1 VKLVQLSL
9 TAVTWFAIALF
20 IFLYLPD
27 STQLSWI
34 NRQSGW
40 LVPFPI
46 TLAVCFVTAQLLK
59 GFRWKRLTARISTSD
74 DSSILQYLW
83 FFTLTTF
90 SFLRLG
96 ELSKLAWA
104 LKRASKQTAVSLLA
118 IEKFHD
124 IAVLTTMLL
133 VSCVALL
140 LPRIWEPYL
149 LVVLV
154 GFAATYQWL
163 PGLLRRIRLS
173 GNEIKITQLLYVEAF
188 GETRRPASLLS
199 LLSWGMLLGG
209 YYVSLTP
216 VVPAPLASAL
226 IMVCMVNFSG
236 FLNLTPGNI
245 GIYELAVSGVL
256 IASGMST
263 SNAIWFA
270 IELHFIIL
278 VMTFTL
284 GVGARGLIFLN
295 SR

>member
-1 VKLVQLSL
+1 MKLVQLSL
-9 TAVTWFAIALF
+9 TAVTWFAVASFL
-20 IFLYLPD
+20 FLYSPD
-27 STQLSWI
+27 SAQISWI

-46 TLAVCFVTAQLLK
+46 ALAMCFVTAQLLK

-104 LKRASKQTAVSLLA
+104 LKRTSKQTAVSLLA

-154 GFAATYQWL
+154 GFAVTYQWL
-163 PGLLRRIRLS
+163 PELLRRIRLP
-173 GNEIKITQLLYVEAF
+173 GNEIKITQLLNVEAF

-209 YYVSLTP
+209 YYVSLIP
-216 VVPAPLASAL
+216 IVPAPLTCAL
-226 IMVCMVNFSG
+226 IMLCMVNFSG

-245 GIYELAVSGVL
+245 GTYELAASGVL
-256 IASGMST
+256 IASGVST

-270 IELHFIIL
+270 VELHFIIL
-278 VMTFTL
+278 VTTLIL